1 MRGSPAGK
9 VDPRK
14 KKSGCPLLVAFS
26 GLKSRYLTGSSRHF
40 WPAFGVWTQSTAS
53 DCGTVLQVNPPSTLQ
68 ASEQP
73 SPFLLL
79 PSSQS
84 SPVSTLPFPQTILQA
99 VVAPL
104 AARPGTRHCHPD
116 STVLQSAEQPSPE
129 LLLPSSQTSGDVTMP
144 SLHLALRTQAWPMFW
159 QSQPFSI

>member
-1 MRGSPAGK
+1 M
-9 VDPRK
+9 
-14 KKSGCPLLVAFS
+14 
-26 GLKSRYLTGSSRHF
+26 
-40 WPAFGVWTQSTAS
+40 FGIWTQSTAS

-68 ASEQP
+68 LSEQP

-104 AARPGTRHCHPD
+104 ASRQVGSLVQVFVHP
-116 STVLQSAEQPSPE
+116 EPSP
-129 LLLPSSQTSGDVTMP
+129 LKRPFGPVHPAGSASGLLP
-144 SLHLALRTQAWPMFW
+144 
-159 QSQPFSI
+159 QSQASPVS